1 MNMNKTYVSISIIY
15 YGTKNIEPDV
25 HYYRNDG
32 VHPITSTF
40 NELPIDEA
48 NLLMWKLVKL
58 GGTNTYQTNRYNHA
72 ISERTVTFWGE
83 L

>member
-1 MNMNKTYVSISIIY
+1 MKTYLSITITNYSDHRHQ
-15 YGTKNIEPDV
+15 PDV

-32 VHPITSTF
+32 VHPVTSTF
-40 NELPIDEA
+40 NKMSAEEA
-48 NLLMWKLVKL
+48 NLLMWELVKL
-58 GGTNTYQTNRYNHA
+58 GGTNTYKANMFDNA

>member
-1 MNMNKTYVSISIIY
+1 MKTYLSISIIY
-15 YGTKNIEPDV
+15 YGNNNIEPDV
-25 HYYRNDG
+25 NYYRNDG
-32 VHPITSTF
+32 VHPVTFTF
-40 NELPIDEA
+40 NEMSVDEA

-58 GGTNTYQTNRYNHA
+58 GGTNTYRTNRYNHA